1 MKRLLIVLSALLLMV
16 GCHNSP
22 DATAQ
27 QDNNSKLKSAKSS
40 QEVIAIYKEVDA
52 LTQAGKMDRSKM
64 KEFVVEALTY
74 VSENPND
81 TLCPHFLLY
90 SGITQMQ
97 IAFSDT
103 IADRREPQALEAIR
117 ILEQLRHS
125 YPDYRNLAYA
135 FYYKGQIYENLG
147 KKEDAKQAYTDLVHR
162 FPDSELGKNIAAY
175 LQADGIDK
183 SADEIWREF

>member
-117 ILEQLRHS
+117 ILEQLRHN
-125 YPDYRNLAYA
+125 YPGYRNLAYA

>member
-1 MKRLLIVLSALLLMV
+1 MKRFLIVLSALLLMV
-16 GCHNSP
+16 GCHNNQ

-27 QDNNSKLKSAKSS
+27 QNANTELNSAKSS

-52 LTQAGKMDRSKM
+52 LTQAGKMNRYKM
-64 KEFVVEALTY
+64 KEFVGEALKY
-74 VSENPND
+74 VRENPND

-117 ILEQLRHS
+117 ILEQLRHN
-125 YPDYRNLAYA
+125 YPGYRNMAYA

-147 KKEDAKQAYTDLVHR
+147 KKEEAKHAYTDLVHR
-162 FPDSELGKNIAAY
+162 FPDSELGKSIAAY